1 MSLDKKVLFEY
12 DNLEREEAER
22 IVQEAGFEVIRMKYN
37 EGLFGKYKGQK
48 EEYQHRISELES
60 QGIQVVYRESK
71 AKENI

>member
-1 MSLDKKVLFEY
+1 MEKILLVEDDEILGKVMS
-12 DNLEREEAER
+12 EELK
-22 IVQEAGFEVIRMKYN
+22 EAGFEVIRMKYN